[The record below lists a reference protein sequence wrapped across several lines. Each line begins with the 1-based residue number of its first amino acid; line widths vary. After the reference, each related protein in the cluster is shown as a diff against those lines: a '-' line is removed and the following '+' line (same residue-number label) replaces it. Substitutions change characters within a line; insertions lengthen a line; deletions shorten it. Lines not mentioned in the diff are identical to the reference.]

1 MSYFR
6 ELVSKWTGKS
16 NEGSRRKGMDY
27 LICVAIA
34 TLLWLMNALSQ
45 DYSAELNYPVRYIN
59 VPQDKYAANHFPT
72 TLQVSVRTKGFTLL
86 GHRVRISFRP
96 ITFNYNNFSQS
107 MQQKGQ
113 IYECRLGGND
123 LKERVAG
130 QISSEMK
137 LVGVAPEELVL
148 QFAAASIKK
157 VPVRPRVNYTLKRQ
171 HILNGIRT
179 IPDSVTVSGPEV
191 YIDTL
196 QCVYTELWT
205 AKDIKK
211 QEQKDLHLK
220 EMEHCVV
227 PKEPVKVVLDV
238 EQFTE
243 ARRRLMIHPQGVP
256 SHVNMQLFPGVVE
269 VVYEVGLSRY
279 HEIKDS
285 DFIIAVDYPKDL
297 DAPYLDVTVKK
308 APEYIKNLKFTPQT
322 VEFFLEKK

>member
-1 MSYFR
+1 MSYIR
-6 ELVSKWTGKS
+6 ELLGKWSGKNS
-16 NEGSRRKGMDY
+16 EGSGRKGMDY
-27 LICVAIA
+27 LICVIIA
-34 TLLWLMNALSQ
+34 TLLWLMNALNQ
-45 DYSAELNYPVRYIN
+45 DYAAELNYPVRYIN
-59 VPQDKYAANHFPT
+59 IPPDKYAANHFPT
-72 TLQVSVRTKGFTLL
+72 ELQVSVRTKGFTLL
-86 GHRVRISFRP
+86 GHRARTSFRP

-107 MQQKGQ
+107 MQRKGQ
-113 IYECRLGGND
+113 IYECRLGGNE

-137 LVGVAPEELVL
+137 LVGVAPEELVF

-157 VPVRPRVNYTLKRQ
+157 VPVRPRVSYTLKRQ
-171 HILNGIRT
+171 HILNGIRVV
-179 IPDSVTVSGPEV
+179 PDSVTVSGPEV

-196 QCVYTELWT
+196 QAVYTESWIL
-205 AKDIKK
+205 KDIRK
-211 QEQKDLHLK
+211 QEQRELHLE

-227 PKEPVKVVLDV
+227 PKEPVKVTLDV

-243 ARRRLMIHPQGVP
+243 ARRRLMIHPEGVP

-285 DFIIAVDYPKDL
+285 DFLIAVDYPTDL
-297 DAPYLDVTVKK
+297 DAPYLDVKVKK
-308 APEYIKNLKFTPQT
+308 APEYIKDLKFSPQT